1 MHIIEPGRK
10 LPPGHEV
17 LPLGKGI
24 PGVQLILRNP
34 AGDLCGVG
42 ELGEIHFRSPHLA
55 AGYLNDPSQSAE
67 RFGVPET
74 PGSPRTYRTG
84 DLGRYLPD
92 GSVVF
97 AGRSDRQV
105 KLRGFRVEPA
115 EVEAA
120 LVDHPEIG
128 EAIVVLREDMPGGPG
143 LAAYIVPGVPED
155 LRLFLRNRLP
165 DHMIPA
171 AFFGLVRLPL
181 TPNGKLDTGALPSER
196 PAGISQNGESG
207 EPRDV
212 FERGVAE
219 TLEDLLEVRSVGR
232 DAHFFELGGHSL
244 LAIRL
249 FARLEQR
256 FGRRLPLATL
266 FRHPT
271 VAGLAAVLRGEENGV
286 VDTLVPI
293 RDEGTG
299 TPFFCVHGFGGGV
312 LGYAELAGR
321 LGDGQLFYG
330 LQAHGMDGE
339 DEPDM
344 DVATMAARYI
354 EAVRRVQPE
363 GPYRLGGYCYGGVV
377 AYEMARQLQEQG
389 QETEIVAIF
398 EGYAPRRGSRRER
411 IWSSPGLIRQYIR
424 NLPYWWKD
432 FVTLGLRGMWARTGR
447 VMRMARRRLLRRMGR
462 EIPVNL
468 RSIIDED
475 TAHIPEIHRRLM
487 EIHFV
492 AVRPAIG

>member
-1 MHIIEPGRK
+1 
-10 LPPGHEV
+10 
-17 LPLGKGI
+17 
-24 PGVQLILRNP
+24 
-34 AGDLCGVG
+34 
-42 ELGEIHFRSPHLA
+42 
-55 AGYLNDPSQSAE
+55 
-67 RFGVPET
+67 
-74 PGSPRTYRTG
+74 
-84 DLGRYLPD
+84 
-92 GSVVF
+92 
-97 AGRSDRQV
+97 
-105 KLRGFRVEPA
+105 
-115 EVEAA
+115 
-120 LVDHPEIG
+120 
-128 EAIVVLREDMPGGPG
+128 
-143 LAAYIVPGVPED
+143 
-155 LRLFLRNRLP
+155 
-165 DHMIPA
+165 
-171 AFFGLVRLPL
+171 
-181 TPNGKLDTGALPSER
+181 
-196 PAGISQNGESG
+196 
-207 EPRDV
+207 
-212 FERGVAE
+212 VAE

-232 DAHFFELGGHSL
+232 DSHFFELGGHSL

-293 RDEGTG
+293 RDGGTG

-487 EIHFV
+487 EIHVRAMMDYAPAPYAGQVHLFRV
-492 AVRPAIG
+492 AGRSLTRTPDPWNGWGALAEGGVTVHIVAGQHNNILEPPHVDSLAAALQEVLDSKTS